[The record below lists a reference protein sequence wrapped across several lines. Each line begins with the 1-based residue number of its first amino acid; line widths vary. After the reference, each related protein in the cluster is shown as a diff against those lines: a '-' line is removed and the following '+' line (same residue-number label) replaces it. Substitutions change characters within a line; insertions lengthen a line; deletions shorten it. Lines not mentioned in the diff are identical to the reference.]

1 MAFTSKT
8 LSFLR
13 SLKRNN
19 TREWFHAHRDEFDAH
34 CRQPMIA
41 IVERLAVDLGRAAP
55 ELVIDPKAS
64 LFRQFRDTRFSE
76 DKSPMKTNIAA
87 TFPNRQLGRMNGAG
101 LYFEVA
107 PGWVWIGGGIYA
119 PETWQLQLVREKIA
133 AHPRRLRAIVESPAV
148 KKLGGL
154 QGERLTRVPR
164 GFAKDH
170 PAAAYLMQKQFLAYR
185 EEPAAFA
192 TTPHFYRDLLGTFKA
207 LVPLLRYLNEPL
219 IEAGR
224 TDRQAHIL
232 SDQRLGARK

>member
-119 PETWQLQLVREKIA
+119 PETWQLQLVR
-133 AHPRRLRAIVESPAV
+133 
-148 KKLGGL
+148 
-154 QGERLTRVPR
+154 GE
-164 GFAKDH
+164 
-170 PAAAYLMQKQFLAYR
+170 
-185 EEPAAFA
+185 
-192 TTPHFYRDLLGTFKA
+192 
-207 LVPLLRYLNEPL
+207 
-219 IEAGR
+219 EAGR
-224 TDRQAHIL
+224 VAGRAADPSAA
-232 SDQRLGARK
+232 RLREGSPGGRVPDAEAVPRLPRGAGGLRHDAALLQGSARHVQGPGSAPALPE

>member
-19 TREWFHAHRDEFDAH
+19 TREWFHAQRPAFDAH
-34 CRQPMIA
+34 CRAPLIA
-41 IVERLAVDLGRAAP
+41 IVERLAADLGAVAP
-55 ELVIDPKAS
+55 ELVIDPKGS
-64 LFRQFRDTRFSE
+64 LFRQYRDTRFSE
-76 DKSPMKTNIAA
+76 DKSPMKTHVAA

-119 PETWQLQLVREKIA
+119 PETWQLQLLRERIA
-133 AHPRRLRAIVESPAV
+133 ANPRQLQAILNTPAIR
-148 KKLGGL
+148 KLGGL
-154 QGERLTRVPR
+154 RGDRLTRVPR
-164 GFAKDH
+164 GFPKDH
-170 PAAAYLMQKQFLAYR
+170 PAAALLMQKQFLVYR

-192 TTPHFYRDLLGTFKA
+192 IQPGFYRQLLRTFTTM
-207 LVPLLRYLNEPL
+207 VPLLRYLNEPL
-219 IEAGR
+219 LEAAR